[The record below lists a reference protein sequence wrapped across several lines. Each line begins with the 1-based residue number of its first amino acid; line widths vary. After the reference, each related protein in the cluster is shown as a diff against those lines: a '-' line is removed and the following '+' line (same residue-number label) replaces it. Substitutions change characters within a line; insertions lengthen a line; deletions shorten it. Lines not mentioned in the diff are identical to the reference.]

1 MIFDGYMPEC
11 ALLGMGPRDD
21 SFNCAGDIQN
31 LLEMIRADILVTQSI
46 EHPDVNWGVTAI

>member
-1 MIFDGYMPEC
+1 MVFDGYMPEC